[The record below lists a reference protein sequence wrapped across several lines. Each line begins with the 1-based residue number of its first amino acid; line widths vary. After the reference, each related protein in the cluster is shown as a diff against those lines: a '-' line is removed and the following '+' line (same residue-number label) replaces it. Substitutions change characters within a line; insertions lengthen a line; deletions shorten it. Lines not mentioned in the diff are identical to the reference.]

1 MNGVHDLGGMEGF
14 GPIPRE
20 ENEPVFHADWERR
33 MYGIAR
39 ILLNQRLFT
48 LDEYR
53 HSIERIPPAVYLSA
67 KYYEKWAIGA
77 TGLLLEKGLVKPSDL
92 KGVKPIRLNPTFT
105 LDAKARGGSVFHHP
119 SSTVR
124 ARFKPGDKVIAR
136 NVNPHGNTRLPRY
149 ARGKRG
155 VIQFDEGVFALPD
168 AIAHG
173 GGMIPQHVYSVR
185 FAARE
190 LWGAK
195 APARESV
202 AIDLWEE
209 YLEPAHESG
218 ANGRGLNGR
227 AARNGRGRNGR
238 GRR

>member
-1 MNGVHDLGGMEGF
+1 MHGF

-20 ENEPVFHADWERR
+20 EHEPVFHADWERR

-39 ILLNQRLFT
+39 ILLSRRLFT

-53 HSIERIPPAVYLSA
+53 HSIERIPPSVYLGA
-67 KYYEKWAIGA
+67 KYYEKWAYGA
-77 TGLLLEKGLVKPSDL
+77 TGLLLEKGIIKPSEL
-92 KGVKPIRLNPTFT
+92 KGIKPINLNPTFSIGGK
-105 LDAKARGGSVFHHP
+105 DRGGSVFQHP
-119 SSTVR
+119 SGAVR
-124 ARFKPGDKVIAR
+124 ARFKAGDKVIAR
-136 NVNPHGNTRLPRY
+136 NENPRGHTRLPRY

-155 VIQFDEGVFALPD
+155 TIQFDEGVFALPD
-168 AIAHG
+168 ASAHG

-185 FAARE
+185 FAARD

-202 AIDLWEE
+202 AIDLWEA
-209 YLEPAHESG
+209 YLEPLDERS
-218 ANGRGLNGR
+218 ANGRGGNGR
-227 AARNGRGRNGR
+227 ATNGRGRNGR